1 MARNILVVEDD
12 RNISELIR
20 MYLEKEG
27 FEVRLAYDGGKAV
40 EEYDKQAPDMVLLDI
55 MLPVMD
61 GWAVCAH
68 IREKGKTP
76 IIMLTAKSDV
86 GDRITGLEMGADDYL
101 VKPFGTSELLARIRT
116 AIRHTR
122 TTLSNAQIAQ
132 SGKFVTGDLT
142 IDYDKHQVLMNGENA
157 GLTVNEYKIVAL
169 LGKYAGKVLTYDFI
183 IRELWGPKAKTD
195 NQILRVNM
203 ANIRRK
209 IEPTPGNPQY
219 IFTEVGV
226 GYRMREGD

>member
-12 RNISELIR
+12 RNISDLIR

-27 FEVRLAYDGGKAV
+27 FEVRSAYDGGKAV

-68 IREKGKTP
+68 IREKSKTP

-101 VKPFGTSELLARIRT
+101 VKPFAMKELDVYKRQPLLCRRGSPRGRRRLAGGGGGTDRKGVDTMKILVINGPNLNMLGIREPAIYGSGTYAELLELIRT
-116 AIRHTR
+116 YGEK
-122 TTLSNAQIAQ
+122 LSLIH
-132 SGKFVTGDLT
+132 
-142 IDYDKHQVLMNGENA
+142 I
-157 GLTVNEYKIVAL
+157 
-169 LGKYAGKVLTYDFI
+169 
-183 IRELWGPKAKTD
+183 
-195 NQILRVNM
+195 
-203 ANIRRK
+203 
-209 IEPTPGNPQY
+209 
-219 IFTEVGV
+219 
-226 GYRMREGD
+226 